1 MVFLDYLTR
10 LAIDQLDPG
19 IAGPALRT
27 TQVIIEASGAARV
40 DTALELG
47 QIMQTVEITE
57 PWPASLDTEPV
68 SSQSG
73 ATVGRD
79 VNEAAAGER
88 YRCNNAWWPPT
99 R

>member
-1 MVFLDYLTR
+1 MLPYRNVL
-10 LAIDQLDPG
+10 P
-19 IAGPALRT
+19 
-27 TQVIIEASGAARV
+27 
-40 DTALELG
+40 
-47 QIMQTVEITE
+47 TE